1 MSEAGTKTETKSDA
15 KTDAGQTDGEET
27 TLVYGSADYTRINPA
42 MDEHGEINVLLFSGL
57 AAHDAD
63 DSIVPGLAEKW
74 EYDAETCTS
83 IGVWYSKE
91 KIQSNH
97 ILRIS
102 IISKLSFMQKVYF
115 LLSSFC
121 LYTSS
126 RQHNGSAPAD
136 SFPLHLSRHIPLQ
149 QR

>member
-1 MSEAGTKTETKSDA
+1 
-15 KTDAGQTDGEET
+15 
-27 TLVYGSADYTRINPA
+27 
-42 MDEHGEINVLLFSGL
+42 MDEHGEINVLLCSGL